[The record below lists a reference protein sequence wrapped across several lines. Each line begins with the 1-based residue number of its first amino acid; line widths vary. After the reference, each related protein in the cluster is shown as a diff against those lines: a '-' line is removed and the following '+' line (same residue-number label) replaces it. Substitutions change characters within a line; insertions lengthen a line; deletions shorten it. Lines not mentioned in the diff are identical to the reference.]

1 MKISINTTELTKIL
15 TITPPNQNIML
26 VGQHGIGKSEI
37 IKKFYQEKGMKVIP
51 FFLGQMSD
59 PGDLIGLMHKNE
71 KTEVSEF
78 LPPYWW
84 PVDGSP
90 IVLFLDELNRARPEV
105 LQSIMDLTL
114 NKTLA
119 GKKLPIGSIIISAIN
134 FGDEYQV
141 TDLDP
146 ALVSRFNIYYFKPT
160 VNEWLLW
167 ASSQHYDSRVL
178 SFIIHNHSFL
188 DTKMDDANT
197 ENTLDRNPDRRA
209 WQRVSDFLKPITVVD
224 DVTIKAI
231 VGIIGVRATIAFK
244 ESLNTMKVNAKE
256 LLFEYDKIKAKL
268 GKLELIQLS
277 KLNTEICC
285 FMESDSDIWNH
296 TEILIQN
303 IENYLKWLQKNN
315 HNEAIAHFISELENP
330 NYINIS
336 RLVFVESAF
345 SSLFLTSFIADI
357 K

>member
-1 MKISINTTELTKIL
+1 MKISINITELTKIL
-15 TITPPNQNIML
+15 TLTPHNQNIML

-71 KTEVSEF
+71 KTKISEF

-84 PVDGSP
+84 PVDGAP

-119 GKKLPIGSIIISAIN
+119 GKALPIGSIIISAIN
-134 FGDEYQV
+134 YGDEYQV

-146 ALVSRFNIYYFKPT
+146 ALVSRFNIYNFKPT

-167 ASSQHYDSRVL
+167 ASNQQFDNRVF
-178 SFIIHNHSFL
+178 SFISHNHSFL
-188 DTKMDDANT
+188 DTKIEDVIT
-197 ENTLDRNPDRRA
+197 ESTLDRNPDRRS
-209 WQRVSDFLKPITVVD
+209 WHRVSDFLKPITLVDEVV
-224 DVTIKAI
+224 VKAI
-231 VGIIGVRATIAFK
+231 VGIIGIRATIAFK
-244 ESLNTMKVNAKE
+244 ESLNSMKINPKE
-256 LLFEYDKIKAKL
+256 LLFEFDKIKAKL
-268 GKLELIQLS
+268 SKLELTQLS
-277 KLNTEICC
+277 KLNTELCC
-285 FMESDSDIWNH
+285 FMESQSEIWNH
-296 TEILIQN
+296 TETMVQN
-303 IENYLKWLQKNN
+303 IENYLKWLQKSK

-336 RLVFVESAF
+336 RLIFVESSFASQF
-345 SSLFLTSFIADI
+345 ITSFIENI